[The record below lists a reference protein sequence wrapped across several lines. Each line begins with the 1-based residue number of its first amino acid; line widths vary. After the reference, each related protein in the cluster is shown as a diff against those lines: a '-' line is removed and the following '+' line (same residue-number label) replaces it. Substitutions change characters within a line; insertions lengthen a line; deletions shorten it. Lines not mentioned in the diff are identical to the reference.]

1 MINRRKFLQ
10 LPLLGAPIYFAR
22 DVFGQDREKASTSK
36 VRTPV
41 VVSTWDSGMTPN
53 RAAWP
58 MLQKGGKAID
68 AVEAAGRASE
78 GEPSCCVGLEAFP
91 DRDGKVTLDASI

>member
-1 MINRRKFLQ
+1 MNRRRFLELPILGLPFLLAQ
-10 LPLLGAPIYFAR
+10 NALGQRQPGPAPNRLKLPL
-22 DVFGQDREKASTSK
+22 
-36 VRTPV
+36 

-58 MLQKGGKAID
+58 LLQKGGKAID